1 MGIEKLYFDFF
12 LFAILCTILSS
23 LCVMKGAIS
32 THLVALPLKNTDLEI
47 AWRVKK
53 NSVNNSVPKC
63 LLKIIKEKLFKSQ
76 TEGKGSSGV
85 VQQSLISFCW
95 FLSLRVTSQ
104 CLRCQAAPVDINEE
118 STAEWLAFL
127 ILKMHDLIPSLNVGC
142 FD

>member
-1 MGIEKLYFDFF
+1 M
-12 LFAILCTILSS
+12 
-23 LCVMKGAIS
+23 
-32 THLVALPLKNTDLEI
+32 
-47 AWRVKK
+47 
-53 NSVNNSVPKC
+53 
-63 LLKIIKEKLFKSQ
+63 EKLFTSQ
-76 TEGKGSSGV
+76 TEGKRSSGV

-127 ILKMHDLIPSLNVGC
+127 ILEMQDLILSLNDGC